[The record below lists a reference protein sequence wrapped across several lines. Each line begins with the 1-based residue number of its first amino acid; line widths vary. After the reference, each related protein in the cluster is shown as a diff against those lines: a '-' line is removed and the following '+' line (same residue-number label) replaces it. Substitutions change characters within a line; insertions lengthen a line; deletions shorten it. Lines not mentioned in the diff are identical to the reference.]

1 MKAIKLLI
9 CALVFCASVWAQ
21 TVNIAVPG
29 ETTLGATFSTDAATT
44 VAAYLKAQTVCA
56 ANFTLASGATAA
68 DTTYAI
74 TGLIAQG
81 CAVAGNGI
89 LIGSELSLITQ
100 ASPLVIQR
108 GRAGTTAATHPQGAT
123 VNITKYG
130 SYAYFLKDLW
140 AQAMITFSAQFPGP
154 ALTALIATQAN
165 AAAAI
170 PTAQAAL
177 VQ

>member
-1 MKAIKLLI
+1 MKTLI
-9 CALVFCASVWAQ
+9 GILMFSASALAQ

-29 ETTLGATFSTDAATT
+29 ETTLGAVFSTDAAAT
-44 VAAYLKAQTVCA
+44 VAAYLKAQPVCNA
-56 ANFTLASGATAA
+56 SFTLSSSAGAA

-74 TGLIAQG
+74 TGLSTQA
-81 CAVAGNGI
+81 CVAVGNGI
-89 LIGSELSLITQ
+89 LVGSELSLVTQ

-108 GRAGTTAATHPQGAT
+108 ARAGTTAATHAQGSPVT
-123 VNITKYG
+123 ITKYG

-140 AQAMITFSAQFPGP
+140 AQAMIQFSLTYPGP
-154 ALTALIATQAN
+154 NLTTLLATQAS